1 LLEVPLVAQDGAVLG
16 SSALGLSAR
25 EAMSLL
31 RPLFDWVSS
40 LGGAMTLLV
49 HPDKLA
55 RPEWLALYEWS
66 LDYGRERGG
75 WLTSL
80 RELSAWWRA
89 RETRI
94 LA

>member
-1 LLEVPLVAQDGAVLG
+1 
-16 SSALGLSAR
+16 LSGR
-25 EAMSLL
+25 EAISLL
-31 RPLFDWVSS
+31 RPLFDSVSS
-40 LGGAMTLLV
+40 LGGAVTLLV

-80 RELSAWWRA
+80 RELSAWWRG